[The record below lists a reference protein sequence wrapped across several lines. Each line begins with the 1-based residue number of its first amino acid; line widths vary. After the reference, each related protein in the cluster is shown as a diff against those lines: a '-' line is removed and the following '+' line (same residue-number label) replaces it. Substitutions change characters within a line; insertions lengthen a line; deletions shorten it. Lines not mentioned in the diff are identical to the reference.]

1 MVYARTSEI
10 DLCLVRDLEKRKH
23 RTDITPNLDVQF
35 MADALTK
42 KVRGYKTAPKDRR
55 FHMGL
60 QTTRYLRY
68 GLDNIRRRV

>member
-23 RTDITPNLDVQF
+23 RGDIKPNLDVQF

-42 KVRGYKTAPKDRR
+42 R
-55 FHMGL
+55 FAA
-60 QTTRYLRY
+60 TRPRLKNLVPY
-68 GLDNIRRRV
+68 GFTDHKIPTLWVG